1 MPASVTS
8 PMSVLVPPMSNV
20 ISRPRPT
27 SRPAHCA
34 PSTPAAGPESISV
47 TGRSAASA
55 TLATPPL
62 ERITSRSART
72 PRSARPSVSR
82 SR

>member
-1 MPASVTS
+1 MPASVTR
-8 PMSVLVPPMSNV
+8 PMSALVPPMSKE
-20 ISRPRPT
+20 ISRRRPA
-27 SRPAHCA
+27 RAPAHCA

-62 ERITSRSART
+62 ERITSRSAST
-72 PRSARPSVSR
+72 PCSFSPSVRCSR
-82 SR
+82 